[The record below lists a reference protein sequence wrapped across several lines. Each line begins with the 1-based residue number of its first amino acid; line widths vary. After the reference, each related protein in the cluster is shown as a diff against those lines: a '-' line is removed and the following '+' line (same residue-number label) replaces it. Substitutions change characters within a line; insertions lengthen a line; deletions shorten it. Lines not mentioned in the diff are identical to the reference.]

1 MCGCVSMLLCVVPSL
16 KKEKERK
23 KDFFFLDQIQLK
35 KALKPDFTV
44 AATL

>member
-1 MCGCVSMLLCVVPSL
+1 MWLCVHAPMYSTL
-16 KKEKERK
+16 PKKEKERMN
-23 KDFFFLDQIQLK
+23 DFFFLDQIQLK